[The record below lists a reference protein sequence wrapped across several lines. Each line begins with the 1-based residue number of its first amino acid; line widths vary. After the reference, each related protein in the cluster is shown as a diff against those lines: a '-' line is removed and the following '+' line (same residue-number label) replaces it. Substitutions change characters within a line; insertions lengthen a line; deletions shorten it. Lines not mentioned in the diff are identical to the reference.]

1 MSPTKKP
8 ITKSATSKQPVAKKV
23 ASKSAASTQPLA
35 KKAAPKSATLKQPL
49 AKKGA
54 SKSAASKQPL
64 TKKGASKSA
73 ASKQPAAKKAAPKS
87 AASKTPVAKKGASK
101 SVTSNKPAA
110 TKGSAKSA
118 AGAARGGS
126 AATATLA
133 ATPAVTYQ
141 WPEVVR
147 AVGPATDAD
156 RKLFAVRAA
165 PDHLLALGTKIASQH
180 ILTDALRWAG
190 ILADFVRTAPPELQ
204 REARGFAPGL
214 LRVFVA
220 EADKLRG
227 MYGRYSSEKSAQRST
242 LAVGAATAQAL
253 HKEAVARRKQL
264 RSVLLAVVEGDI
276 TLTQRLAAAYGTI
289 DENGVGGSLRAL
301 CKLARELLADHDLGP
316 TLSAGAVD
324 LAYLSALESLGTR
337 VEGSRADVSGAR
349 SRVAVSQSELDVQD
363 GACLLLMDRLRSLMG
378 AAHEVNPLLPK
389 LEPITTRSYF
399 SPNKPKAKKPAAP
412 APKDAPRP
420 AVT

>member
-8 ITKSATSKQPVAKKV
+8 ITKSATPKKPAAKS
-23 ASKSAASTQPLA
+23 AATKSAASKKPAA
-35 KKAAPKSATLKQPL
+35 KSAAPKSAGSNK
-49 AKKGA
+49 
-54 SKSAASKQPL
+54 
-64 TKKGASKSA
+64 
-73 ASKQPAAKKAAPKS
+73 PAAKKAATKSATAKKPAAKKAVTKS
-87 AASKTPVAKKGASK
+87 AAPKKPVAKKAAAK
-101 SVTSNKPAA
+101 AVTSKKPAA
-110 TKGSAKSA
+110 KGAAKSA
-118 AGAARGGS
+118 AGAARGG
-126 AATATLA
+126 AAAKATLA
-133 ATPAVTYQ
+133 ATSAVTYQ

-227 MYGRYSSEKSAQRST
+227 MYERYSREKSAQRST

-253 HKEAVARRKQL
+253 HKEAVARRRQL
-264 RSVLLAVVEGDI
+264 RSVLLAAVEGDI

-289 DENGVGGSLRAL
+289 DENGVGGSLRSL
-301 CKLARELLADHDLGP
+301 CRLARELLENRDIGP

-324 LAYLSALESLGTR
+324 LTYLSALESLGTR
-337 VEGSRADVSGAR
+337 VDGSRAEVSGAR
-349 SRVAVSQSELDVQD
+349 SRVAVSQPELDVQD
-363 GACLLLMDRLRSLMG
+363 GVCLLLMDRLRSLMA

-389 LEPITTRSYF
+389 LEPIASRGYF
-399 SPNKPKAKKPAAP
+399 APNKSKPKKPAAP
-412 APKDAPRP
+412 PPKEAPRP
-420 AVT
+420 GVA

>member
-8 ITKSATSKQPVAKKV
+8 ITKSATSKKPA
-23 ASKSAASTQPLA
+23 A
-35 KKAAPKSATLKQPL
+35 KKAAPKSATP
-49 AKKGA
+49 KK
-54 SKSAASKQPL
+54 
-64 TKKGASKSA
+64 
-73 ASKQPAAKKAAPKS
+73 PAAKKAAPKS
-87 AASKTPVAKKGASK
+87 AASKKPAAKKPVSKSATPKKPAAKKAAPKSATVKKPVAKKVAPK
-101 SVTSNKPAA
+101 SVTAKKPA
-110 TKGSAKSA
+110 TKAAAKSA
-118 AGAARGGS
+118 AGAAGGGS
-126 AATATLA
+126 GAKATLA
-133 ATPAVTYQ
+133 ATSAVTYQ
-141 WPEVVR
+141 WPEIVR
-147 AVGPATDAD
+147 AVGPATEVD

-190 ILADFVRTAPPELQ
+190 ILADFVRTTAPELQ

-227 MYGRYSSEKSAQRST
+227 MYARYSSEKSAQRST

-253 HKEAVARRKQL
+253 HKEAVARRRQL
-264 RSVLLAVVEGDI
+264 RSVLLAAVAGDI

-301 CKLARELLADHDLGP
+301 CGLARELLADRDIGP

-324 LAYLSALESLGTR
+324 HAYLSALESLGTR
-337 VEGSRADVSGAR
+337 VDGSRAEVSGAR

-363 GACLLLMDRLRSLMG
+363 GACLLLMDRLRSLMA

-412 APKDAPRP
+412 APKEAPRP